1 MVIYDLCCSIKL
13 VFLPKALPC
22 VLQQNE
28 HYVIHHRMSDDR
40 NLLAVRFPLQE
51 HFCGAFV
58 SLKEGG
64 NSVFVITL
72 DNVCLSEVLKCS

>member
-1 MVIYDLCCSIKL
+1 M
-13 VFLPKALPC
+13 FLLKALPR
-22 VLQQNE
+22 LLKQNE

-40 NLLAVRFPLQE
+40 TLRAVRFPLQE

-64 NSVFVITL
+64 KSAFVITL